1 MIKRINHTGMGGAQN
16 RWLKSIFH
24 FSFDQ
29 YYNPKNM
36 NFGVLR
42 VLNDDLI
49 QAGNGFDLHPHR
61 DMEII
66 SYVVDGEI
74 THGDSLGHKRT
85 LKRGEVQYMSAGTG
99 IYHSEHNRG
108 SETLRLLQLWI
119 YPDNRGYQ
127 PNYGDYLFKKEER
140 KNRWLNIVSGPSGNA
155 PVRIHQD
162 ANLFVGEFDEGKE
175 FSFEVKPGRQAY
187 VVQIEGRASFSGVI
201 LETRDAAEAVETKLT
216 IQALTKSHILIVEM
230 AKED

>member
-175 FSFEVKPGRQAY
+175 FNFEVAKGRQAY

>member
-201 LETRDAAEAVETKLT
+201 LETRDAAEAVETKLA